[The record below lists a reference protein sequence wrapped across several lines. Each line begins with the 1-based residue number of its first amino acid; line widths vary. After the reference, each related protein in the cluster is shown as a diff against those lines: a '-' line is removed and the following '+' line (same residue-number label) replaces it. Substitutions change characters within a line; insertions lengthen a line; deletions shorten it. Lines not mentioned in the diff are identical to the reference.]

1 MRGRDVL
8 KNEHG
13 SPAAGLWL
21 RGQSGDQ
28 AGELSQVQVMKGP
41 LSHVWTYPEDKRTH
55 QRVLSRGRTG
65 LIRDFPGS
73 DEEDGVETE

>member
-1 MRGRDVL
+1 MNMVHRQPDFGCEGTV
-8 KNEHG
+8 
-13 SPAAGLWL
+13 
-21 RGQSGDQ
+21 SGDQ

-55 QRVLSRGRTG
+55 QRVLRRGRTG

-73 DEEDGVETE
+73 DGENGVETE